1 MIHKSGRPTRL
12 VEGTWASGLYGG
24 VGFAGPN
31 PIVCRRFCSK
41 LVSVVARRYWSGG
54 SVAARNMW
62 APIAIEVKGA
72 WSGVVQPHKEGGVAC
87 GVTRRK
93 ESQEEGVN

>member
-1 MIHKSGRPTRL
+1 MARWSMRAADRPGSSKAPGL
-12 VEGTWASGLYGG
+12 VVFMAALDLQAPILLY
-24 VGFAGPN
+24 
-31 PIVCRRFCSK
+31 VCRRFRFK

-54 SVAARNMW
+54 SVAAKNMQ

-93 ESQEEGVN
+93 ES